1 MLLDLFKA
9 VVHLQRPL
17 CIFGDLEEALGGQPL
32 KSEPMRKGQK
42 GLIAR
47 SRSTATEQTKKEE
60 GGEKGKEVQQQR
72 RVTNT
77 PTPGLER
84 SLAKGHGCVWSVF
97 QLRDRILA
105 FIGERRNKGGSL
117 ESRS

>member
-60 GGEKGKEVQQQR
+60 VGKER
-72 RVTNT
+72 KSN
-77 PTPGLER
+77 
-84 SLAKGHGCVWSVF
+84 
-97 QLRDRILA
+97 
-105 FIGERRNKGGSL
+105 
-117 ESRS
+117 SRGV

>member
-17 CIFGDLEEALGGQPL
+17 YIFGDLEEALGGQPL
-32 KSEPMRKGQK
+32 KFETMRKGQK

-60 GGEKGKEVQQQR
+60 VGKER
-72 RVTNT
+72 KGSPIAEACNEHANT
-77 PTPGLER
+77 RTRTVFG
-84 SLAKGHGCVWSVF
+84 KGTWMRLVCISIEG
-97 QLRDRILA
+97 
-105 FIGERRNKGGSL
+105 
-117 ESRS
+117 